1 MLCLKDGISL
11 PIIDINP
18 IYNQFN
24 GLNIVYIGISIN
36 SLRTRDYK
44 QHFEGNNA
52 GRSTLRKS
60 IGSMFGYQKIPR
72 DINNSTNGKT
82 KFNDKDEVELSIWM
96 SKSLVL
102 FFNDEVRNYDLNQLE
117 YDLIDYYKPVLNI
130 QKNYDVNNKA
140 FRQELKRLRRQ
151 IMGCFNTL
159 FILLLGGM
167 YFFWPELMQV
177 EGFWFTMIA
186 VWVVFFISFALFG
199 DIADEIAGVNKYKDN

>member
-1 MLCLKDGISL
+1 MDYFKKNIYFNSNKDLADKIPNNPGIYMLCLKDGISL

-102 FFNDEVRNYDLNQLE
+102 FFNDEVRDYDLNQLE

-140 FRQELKRLRRQ
+140 FRQELKRLRR
-151 IMGCFNTL
+151 
-159 FILLLGGM
+159 
-167 YFFWPELMQV
+167 
-177 EGFWFTMIA
+177 
-186 VWVVFFISFALFG
+186 
-199 DIADEIAGVNKYKDN
+199 